1 MAPRFYSPFAFPASK
16 LCLRRKNTVRS
27 FSFSSRGGRFPV
39 RTGRSPYFYR
49 HWKETSVYR
58 KGHHPPA
65 KTRLRL
71 FPVKKGNMADA
82 RKGGKAGHGTLH
94 ARLSMKFAA
103 PAVVRYQWTCRALAC
118 SSVSSTHCQGRPRLL
133 SSSIKGSG
141 SFCSML
147 KTPAPDHLPVRI
159 ISAPIMAG
167 TPVV

>member
-1 MAPRFYSPFAFPASK
+1 MPAAEKHRAEFLFFFP
-16 LCLRRKNTVRS
+16 
-27 FSFSSRGGRFPV
+27 GRAVSGADGKKPV
-39 RTGRSPYFYR
+39 FLHALKKP
-49 HWKETSVYR
+49 SVYR
-58 KGHHPPA
+58 KGHHPSA
-65 KTRLRL
+65 KTRLRN
-71 FPVKKGNMADA
+71 KGSLADA
-82 RKGGKAGHGTLH
+82 RKDGKAGHGAFH

-103 PAVVRYQWTCRALAC
+103 PAGVRYQWTCRALAC

-133 SSSIKGSG
+133 SSSMKGSG

>member
-49 HWKETSVYR
+49 YGNS
-58 KGHHPPA
+58 
-65 KTRLRL
+65 LRL
-71 FPVKKGNMADA
+71 PEGPSSARKDAPAFISRQKGSLADA
-82 RKGGKAGHGTLH
+82 RKDGKAGHGTLY

-103 PAVVRYQWTCRALAC
+103 PAGVRYQWTCRALAC

-133 SSSIKGSG
+133 SSSMKGSG